1 MTDAF
6 EERKKAFEEEYFH
19 RKEKETLAK
28 LRAKLAADA
37 EAATRPNC
45 PKCNSKLIDEDF
57 EEHKIERCPE
67 CGGFWLDKGELE
79 QLTKKDE
86 GGFFSR
92 LFG

>member
-19 RKEKETLAK
+19 RKEKETLEK
-28 LRAKLAADA
+28 LRAKLAAEA
-37 EAATRPNC
+37 EAANHPQC
-45 PKCNSKLIDEDF
+45 PKCEGKLVGVDF
-57 EEHKIERCPE
+57 EGHHIDRCAQ

-79 QLTKKDE
+79 ALTRKDE